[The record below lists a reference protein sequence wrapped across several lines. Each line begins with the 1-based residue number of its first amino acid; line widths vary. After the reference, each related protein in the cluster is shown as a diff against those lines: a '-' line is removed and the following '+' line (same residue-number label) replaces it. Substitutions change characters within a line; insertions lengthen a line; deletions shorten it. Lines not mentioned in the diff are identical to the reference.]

1 MLYHQNHTLILN
13 YKIFLIP
20 MILGILIVEIILQSI
35 GISIY
40 LSVSRTIILSLLPS
54 PSQTAG
60 PVGQWLPHQLLVI
73 G

>member
-20 MILGILIVEIILQSI
+20 MILGILMVEIILLSI
-35 GISIY
+35 GISTY
-40 LSVSRTIILSLLPS
+40 LSVSRAIILSMLPS
-54 PSQTAG
+54 PSQTVG